1 MLIRFTVI
9 FGILFF
15 APIVS
20 FASDDNLSFISR
32 DQIINASLDRYDL
45 AYKEPSSFPS
55 EPTKTFPSSQDETS
69 QDMIQDEEEPYSP
82 PAHLLNLKP
91 ARKLPGNTFEMGGEV
106 SHIRYEEPS
115 VNVKDEG
122 EMYGVFAS
130 YTHRF
135 SNAFQAENPD
145 RDLMNMMR
153 IDGKFSTGLVDYEGS
168 GTINDIRD
176 YMFETRGVLG
186 LDMNVAAYD
195 ARMTPYAGLGYRYLY
210 DDTSDRVSS
219 TGASGY
225 RRKANYFYA
234 PVGVEIEKHFNDNW
248 SVELTTEYDF
258 FLTGRQYSYLSDA
271 VPGLNDIRNKQKKG
285 WGARAGF
292 KIIRS
297 FEAVDFFVEPFFRYW
312 KIEDSDF
319 VRETFNGVPTGFVV
333 YEPKNTSTEYG
344 LKIGAKF

>member
-1 MLIRFTVI
+1 MLIRLVVI
-9 FGILFF
+9 FSILFF
-15 APIVS
+15 APFAS
-20 FASDDNLSFISR
+20 FASSELSLASR
-32 DQIINASLDRYDL
+32 DQAINASLDRYDL
-45 AYKEPSSFPS
+45 AYNEPS
-55 EPTKTFPSSQDETS
+55 TFPTQSQKTYPSAYEAPTDDTTQVDDES
-69 QDMIQDEEEPYSP
+69 YSP

-91 ARKLPGNTFEMGGEV
+91 VRKLPGNTFEMGGEV
-106 SHIRYEEPS
+106 SHVRYEEPS
-115 VNVKDEG
+115 VDVKDEG

-135 SNAFQAENPD
+135 SNAFQEQNPD

-153 IDGKFSTGLVDYEGS
+153 IDGKFSTGLVDYDGS

-186 LDMNVAAYD
+186 LDMNVAALD
-195 ARMTPYAGLGYRYLY
+195 ARLTPYGGLGYRLLY
-210 DDTSDRVSS
+210 DDTSNRLSS

-234 PVGVEIEKHFNDNW
+234 PVGVEFEKHFNDKW
-248 SVELTTEYDF
+248 SFELTTEYDF

-285 WGARAGF
+285 WGGRAGF
-292 KIIRS
+292 KITRS
-297 FEAVDFFVEPFFRYW
+297 FEKADFFIEPFFRYW

-319 VRETFNGVPTGFVV
+319 VTETFNGVPTGFVV

-344 LKIGAKF
+344 FKIGAKF